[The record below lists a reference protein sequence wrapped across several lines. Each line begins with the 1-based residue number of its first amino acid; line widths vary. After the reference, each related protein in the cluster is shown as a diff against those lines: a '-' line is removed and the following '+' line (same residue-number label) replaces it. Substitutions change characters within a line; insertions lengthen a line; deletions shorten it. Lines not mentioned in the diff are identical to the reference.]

1 MMGSQHHRHGR
12 GRGRGPSHLGVGHIG
27 FGYGRPEGRRA
38 RRGDIRAAILAL
50 LDEEPMH
57 GYEMI
62 QQIEERT
69 NGIWRPSAGSIYP
82 TLQLLEDEGL
92 ISGEEVDGKRRF
104 TLTGEGKTAVESS
117 TEPPPWEQVVDDTG
131 DSTRALVREFQ
142 KLMPAF
148 KEVVRS
154 GSDAQKTKAIAV
166 LADAR
171 RRLYASLG
179 EDD

>member
-1 MMGSQHHRHGR
+1 MGS
-12 GRGRGPSHLGVGHIG
+12 
-27 FGYGRPEGRRA
+27 EGRRA

-50 LDEEPMH
+50 LGEEPMH

-104 TLTGEGKTAVESS
+104 TLTAEGKKAAEAASS
-117 TEPPPWEQVVDDTG
+117 EPPPWEQVTEDAG
-131 DSTRALVREFQ
+131 DATRTTVREFQ
-142 KLMPAF
+142 KLVHAF
-148 KEVVRS
+148 KQVVRT
-154 GSDAQKTKAIAV
+154 GSEGQKAKAGTI

-171 RRLYASLG
+171 RQLYASLG

>member
-12 GRGRGPSHLGVGHIG
+12 HRGRHDFGHMG

-50 LDEEPMH
+50 LGEEPMH

-69 NGIWRPSAGSIYP
+69 NGLWRPSAGSIYP

-104 TLTGEGKTAVESS
+104 TLTEEGTKTVEGS

-154 GSDAQKTKAIAV
+154 GSDAQKAKALAV

-171 RRLYASLG
+171 RQIYASLG
-179 EDD
+179 EDE